1 MLEKPE
7 SPAASSDSGSQTKT
21 VQPNSDTSDVKD
33 SKGDIPEEKEEV
45 QIEAAQPPQELVVN
59 GDVKAVES
67 FEEEVVSGVVY
78 IRSSSQ
84 VTGCGESHDPVKVAG
99 VEQSQSRP
107 EATVA
112 AVKSDAGVKNDTN
125 GQVDEL
131 VTKDEKI
138 EVVAVNSES
147 HSSVAETTSTTSSST
162 TATTATTATLT
173 TTTSTSKTTK
183 RRKKTSAGT
192 RNRVGIKKEVQTIQS
207 IEEKMKGVVE

>member
-1 MLEKPE
+1 M
-7 SPAASSDSGSQTKT
+7 
-21 VQPNSDTSDVKD
+21 
-33 SKGDIPEEKEEV
+33 KEEV
-45 QIEAAQPPQELVVN
+45 KIEAAQPPEELVVN
-59 GDVKAVES
+59 ADVKAVES

-84 VTGCGESHDPVKVAG
+84 VTGSGESHGPEKVAG
-99 VEQSQSRP
+99 VEQSQSRT
-107 EATVA
+107 EETVA
-112 AVKSDAGVKNDTN
+112 AVKNDAGVKNDTN

-138 EVVAVNSES
+138 EVVAVNSEI
-147 HSSVAETTSTTSSST
+147 HSSVAETTSTTTSTT

>member
-7 SPAASSDSGSQTKT
+7 SPAASSDSGSQSKT
-21 VQPNSDTSDVKD
+21 VQPNSDTSEVKA
-33 SKGDIPEEKEEV
+33 DIPEVKEEV
-45 QIEAAQPPQELVVN
+45 KIEAAQPPEELVVN
-59 GDVKAVES
+59 GDVKAAES

-84 VTGCGESHDPVKVAG
+84 VTGSGESHDLVKVAG

-107 EATVA
+107 EEIVA
-112 AVKSDAGVKNDTN
+112 AVKSDAGVKNDAN
-125 GQVDEL
+125 GQVEDL
-131 VTKDEKI
+131 VTKEEKV
-138 EVVAVNSES
+138 EVVAVVSES
-147 HSSVAETTSTTSSST
+147 HSSVAETTSTTSTTTSTT
-162 TATTATTATLT
+162 TATTATS
-173 TTTSTSKTTK
+173 TTSATTSKTTK